1 MPKLELQ
8 KVATSSCDTAQEN
21 LDSLANPCDPEQI
34 KQYLQTL
41 RAEAAARQQA
51 GIDPDDLK
59 AFQNRLNVS
68 SAGSNNSA
76 NSQQS
81 YRQGDTEPVTEF
93 SAVQI
98 TGASINVQTDANF
111 TPTKIEGG
119 VGVGAAAGILPNG
132 KISLLGIPIGY
143 TYSSEKEVDTSHP
156 ETETLENKPNA
167 RAAYET
173 KTPEEAEKLLTD
185 VQGKFQDAQAKY
197 TALNERTSQ
206 VIEESTFTGDNT
218 TWTKHYEAINEAA
231 AARDDLELAIKI
243 LHNRLEKQGKTQS

>member
-21 LDSLANPCDPEQI
+21 LDSLVNPCDPEQI

-59 AFQNRLNVS
+59 AFQNRLNEGSGVS
-68 SAGSNNSA
+68 KNSA

-81 YRQGDTEPVTEF
+81 EPISISDF
-93 SAVQI
+93 SQAEI
-98 TGASINVQTDANF
+98 NGASINIQTDANF

-119 VGVGAAAGILPNG
+119 IGVGAAAAGILPNG
-132 KISLLGIPIGY
+132 KVSLLGIPIGY
-143 TYSSEKEVDTSHP
+143 AYSSEKEEKTANPQS
-156 ETETLENKPNA
+156 ETLENKPNA

-243 LHNRLEKQGKTQS
+243 LHNRLEKQREN